1 MAKNDYVRK
10 MQVRKAMIDWQ
21 QAKMEEVA
29 ATKAAER
36 ALWMGIVALNR
47 AFGIGK
53 TRIFRDYVPVFEEI
67 TREYEKRL
75 HEVDRDYA
83 DGKLEQE
90 VGAILDGDVSVGARD
105 NEVTVNVKNIL

>member
-10 MQVRKAMIDWQ
+10 MQIRKAMIDWQ
-21 QAKMEEVA
+21 QGELEKLA

-36 ALWMGIVALNR
+36 SLWMAIVALHR
-47 AFGIGK
+47 AWGIGK
-53 TRIFRDYVPVFEEI
+53 ERIFRDYVPAFTEL

-90 VGAILDGDVSVGARD
+90 VGAILGGEVSVGARD
-105 NEVTVNVKNIL
+105 NEVTVDVKNLL